1 MDERIQQKFV
11 KQLFSDENLQT
22 KLSKCKTQ
30 EEAFNIVKAEG
41 YDVEFAEF
49 TDSMDRLNDIVKKV
63 KQISDNKEELSES
76 DLEMVAGGRSGEG
89 WKAFGEMLLETVITA
104 AASTATAAAAS

>member
-1 MDERIQQKFV
+1 MDESIERKFV
-11 KQLFSDENLQT
+11 AQLVSDENLQT
-22 KLSKCKTQ
+22 RLSECKTQ
-30 EEAFNIVKAEG
+30 EEAYNVVKAEG
-41 YDVEFAEF
+41 YDVEFGEF

-63 KQISDNKEELSES
+63 KQISDNQEELSEN

-89 WKAFGEMLLETVITA
+89 WKAFGELLLETVITA